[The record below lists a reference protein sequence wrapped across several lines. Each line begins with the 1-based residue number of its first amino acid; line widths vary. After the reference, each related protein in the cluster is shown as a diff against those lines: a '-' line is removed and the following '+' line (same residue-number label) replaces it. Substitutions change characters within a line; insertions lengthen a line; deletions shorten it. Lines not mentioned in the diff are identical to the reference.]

1 MIKKIIAF
9 VILISSMSNYSLAQ
23 KDTLYLSVAS
33 SLYNVSKSLTEEWKR
48 KNNTC
53 LLYTSPSPRDDT

>member
-48 KNNTC
+48 KK
-53 LLYTSPSPRDDT
+53 

>member
-48 KNNTC
+48 KNNTDVVIIFSTF
-53 LLYTSPSPRDDT
+53 LH